1 MLSVC
6 VSFRLFLVGVGLI
19 KIGEKVRPTYGSSN
33 LLVIRIFKKVDHL
46 ELSGI
51 LGLLVKIATYAAGDV
66 THNVEFGLGFLVYKF
81 TAIHFA
87 QGMSV
92 VISALKNRRKCL

>member
-1 MLSVC
+1 MT
-6 VSFRLFLVGVGLI
+6 
-19 KIGEKVRPTYGSSN
+19 KIGERVRPTDGSSN

-51 LGLLVKIATYAAGDV
+51 LGLLVKIATYAAGAV
-66 THNVEFGLGFLVYKF
+66 THNVEFGFGFLVYKF